1 VYGILRV
8 IGMEKSTRICFQ
20 TTSEISNILDSIAEN
35 EKLSV
40 SEVVDSIINRY
51 LKDAKECQV
60 IKQNHRRFERKKV
73 ALPAFIGDPRWK
85 RRDFEAI
92 TMLDIS
98 IGGIGFA
105 VPKGTKLEIRNNS
118 VSGSDNFIIIFSLP
132 NNHWP
137 INVKI
142 SPQRVFES
150 EEKVQVGAAL
160 VNPDFHAYSALQK
173 YLM

>member
-1 VYGILRV
+1 
-8 IGMEKSTRICFQ
+8 MEKSTRICFQ
-20 TTSEISNILDSIAEN
+20 TTSEISNILDSIADN

-40 SEVVDSIINRY
+40 SEVVDSIISRY
-51 LKDAKECQV
+51 LKDDKESQG

-73 ALPAFIGDPRWK
+73 SLPAYIGDPRWQ
-85 RRDFEAI
+85 RSDFEAI
-92 TMLDIS
+92 TIMDVS

-105 VPKGTKLEIRNNS
+105 VPKGTKLEIRS
-118 VSGSDNFIIIFSLP
+118 DSDSGSDNFIIIFRLP

-137 INVKI
+137 INVQI

-150 EEKVQVGAAL
+150 TEEVQVGAAL
-160 VNPDFHAYSALQK
+160 INPDFHAYSALQK

>member
-1 VYGILRV
+1 
-8 IGMEKSTRICFQ
+8 MEKGTRICFQ
-20 TTSEISNILDSIAEN
+20 TTSEISNTLDSIAEN

-51 LKDAKECQV
+51 LKDDKQSQG

-73 ALPAFIGDPRWK
+73 DLPAYIGDPRWQ

-92 TMLDIS
+92 SILDVS
-98 IGGIGFA
+98 IGGIRFA
-105 VPKGTKLEIRNNS
+105 VPKGTKLEIRNDS
-118 VSGSDNFIIIFSLP
+118 DSDNFIIIFSLP
-132 NNHWP
+132 NYHWP
-137 INVKI
+137 INVQI
-142 SPQRVFES
+142 SPQRVFKS
-150 EEKVQVGAAL
+150 TEEVQVGAAL

>member
-1 VYGILRV
+1 
-8 IGMEKSTRICFQ
+8 MEKSTKICFQ

-40 SEVVDSIINRY
+40 SEVVDSIINQY
-51 LKDAKECQV
+51 LKDDKKSQG
-60 IKQNHRRFERKKV
+60 IKQNHRRFERKRV
-73 ALPAFIGDPRWK
+73 ALPAYIGDPRWQ
-85 RRDFEAI
+85 RSDFEAI
-92 TMLDIS
+92 TILDVS

-105 VPKGTKLEIRNNS
+105 VPKGTKLEIRS
-118 VSGSDNFIIIFSLP
+118 DSDSDNFIIIFSLP

-137 INVKI
+137 INVQI

-150 EEKVQVGAAL
+150 ADKVQVGAAL

>member
-1 VYGILRV
+1 
-8 IGMEKSTRICFQ
+8 MEKGTIICFQ
-20 TTSEISNILDSIAEN
+20 TTSEISNTLDSIAEN

-51 LKDAKECQV
+51 LKDDKQSQG

-73 ALPAFIGDPRWK
+73 DLPAYIGNPRWQ

-92 TMLDIS
+92 NILDVS
-98 IGGIGFA
+98 IGGIRFA
-105 VPKGTKLEIRNNS
+105 VPKGTKLEIRND
-118 VSGSDNFIIIFSLP
+118 SGSDNFIIIFSLP
-132 NNHWP
+132 NYHWP
-137 INVKI
+137 INVQI

-150 EEKVQVGAAL
+150 TEEVQVGAAL

>member
-1 VYGILRV
+1 
-8 IGMEKSTRICFQ
+8 MEKSTKICFQ

-51 LKDAKECQV
+51 LKDDKESQG

-73 ALPAFIGDPRWK
+73 ALPAYIGDPRWQ
-85 RRDFEAI
+85 RCDFEAI
-92 TMLDIS
+92 TILDVS
-98 IGGIGFA
+98 IGGIRFA
-105 VPKGTKLEIRNNS
+105 VPKGTKLEIRNDS
-118 VSGSDNFIIIFSLP
+118 DSDSDNFIIILRLP
-132 NNHWP
+132 NYHWP
-137 INVKI
+137 INVQI

-150 EEKVQVGAAL
+150 TEEVQVGAAL

>member
-1 VYGILRV
+1 
-8 IGMEKSTRICFQ
+8 MEKSTRICFQ
-20 TTSEISNILDSIAEN
+20 TTSEISNILDSIAVN

-40 SEVVDSIINRY
+40 SEVVDSIINQY
-51 LKDAKECQV
+51 LKDDKKSQG

-73 ALPAFIGDPRWK
+73 ALPAYIGDPRWQ
-85 RRDFEAI
+85 RSDFEAI
-92 TMLDIS
+92 TILDVS
-98 IGGIGFA
+98 IGGIRFA
-105 VPKGTKLEIRNNS
+105 VPKGTKLEIRS
-118 VSGSDNFIIIFSLP
+118 DSDSDSDNFIIIFRLP

-137 INVKI
+137 INVQI

-150 EEKVQVGAAL
+150 TEEVQVGAAL